1 MNTQNVQ
8 NGTLNVVRTMATSV
22 LFLVGTIGYS
32 AYVLFELLGSF
43 TGESEIMNMFN
54 NIMAQSGAYS
64 SMDYQSLQILSGI
77 FGSTSVIS
85 TLFGLIPAM
94 VLVAGI
100 WLVFAAAKQNKLPG
114 IAATGMTMIRVIV
127 IIELVFACIGVFA
140 VAAIGFL
147 VVLGMGSLA
156 GYYGDGAPFV
166 VIMALVMIVILAVCA
181 IDIVYYVKLGGMVKR
196 MKETLVTGRPDAKV
210 SLFVEILCYIGGAGS
225 AISALMSLVGLDIF
239 GFLSNAGMGTAG
251 ICFGMLLRQYRN
263 KMQTLETDP
272 QAYQAQQA
280 QPGAGQQNAA
290 PQRVYQEQ
298 QAYQAQPGAGQQNA
312 APQQA
317 YQEQQAY
324 QAQPGAGQQ
333 NAAPQQTY
341 QAQSGAAPQMYQTP
355 QTEEYG
361 ETTLLGGQ
369 MVQNGMLKMVHLIRR
384 KTGEDI
390 CINKESFWIGKDAGY
405 VDYCIKDNTAISRR
419 HALIT
424 IRDDVCYIQ
433 DNHSTNRVFV
443 NGYVLE
449 AGVDTRI
456 SNGDVIRMGDEEFTV
471 SIG

>member
-43 TGESEIMNMFN
+43 TGGSEIMNMFN

-64 SMDYQSLQILSGI
+64 SMDYQSLQMLSGI

-100 WLVFAAAKQNKLPG
+100 WMVFAAAKQNKLPG

-127 IIELVFACIGVFA
+127 IIELVLSCIAVFA

-156 GYYGDGAPFV
+156 GYYGEGTPVV
-166 VIMALVMIVILAVCA
+166 VIMVLILIVILAVCA
-181 IDIVYYVKLGGMVKR
+181 INIIYYVKLGGTVKR
-196 MKETLVTGRPDAKV
+196 MKETMITGRPDTKV
-210 SLFVEILCYIGGAGS
+210 SLFVEILCYLGGAGS

-239 GFLSNAGMGTAG
+239 GFLSNAGMGTAS

-263 KMQTLETDP
+263 KMQTLEMNP
-272 QAYQAQQA
+272 QAYQA
-280 QPGAGQQNAA
+280 QPGAGQQSAA
-290 PQRVYQEQ
+290 PH
-298 QAYQAQPGAGQQNA
+298 QAHQAQPGAGQQNA

-317 YQEQQAY
+317 YQTQPGAAPQQNMA
-324 QAQPGAGQQ
+324 AQPG
-333 NAAPQQTY
+333 AAPQQTY
-341 QAQSGAAPQMYQTP
+341 QAQPGAAPQMYQTP

-456 SNGDVIRMGDEEFTV
+456 SNGDVIRMGDEEFVV

>member
-8 NGTLNVVRTMATSV
+8 NGTMNVVRSMATSV

-32 AYVLFELLGSF
+32 VYVLFELLGSF
-43 TGESEIMNMFN
+43 TGGSEIMNMFN

-85 TLFGLIPAM
+85 TLLGLIPAM

-100 WLVFAAAKQNKLPG
+100 WIVFAAAKQNKLPG

-127 IIELVFACIGVFA
+127 IIELVFACIAVFA
-140 VAAIGFL
+140 VAVIGL
-147 VVLGMGSLA
+147 LAVVGMGSLA

-166 VIMALVMIVILAVCA
+166 VIMALVMIVILAICA
-181 IDIVYYVKLGGMVKR
+181 IEIVYYVKLNGMVKSI
-196 MKETLVTGRPDAKV
+196 KETMVTGRPNTKV
-210 SLFVEILCYIGGAGS
+210 SLFVEILCYLGGAGS
-225 AISALMSLVGLDIF
+225 AISALMSLVGPDIF

-263 KMQTLETDP
+263 KMQTLERDP
-272 QAYQAQQA
+272 QAYQAQQS
-280 QPGAGQQNAA
+280 AA
-290 PQRVYQEQ
+290 PQQAYQAQQGAVQQGAAPQ
-298 QAYQAQPGAGQQNA
+298 QAYQAQPGAVQQGA

-317 YQEQQAY
+317 YQ
-324 QAQPGAGQQ
+324 
-333 NAAPQQTY
+333 
-341 QAQSGAAPQMYQTP
+341 AQSDTAPQMHQTP

-361 ETTLLGGQ
+361 ETTILGGQ

-405 VDYCIKDNTAISRR
+405 VDYCIRDNTAISRR
-419 HALIT
+419 HALIS

-449 AGVDTRI
+449 AGVDTQI

>member
-8 NGTLNVVRTMATSV
+8 NGTLNVVRIMATSV

-43 TGESEIMNMFN
+43 TGGSEIMNMFN
-54 NIMAQSGAYS
+54 NIMARSGAYS
-64 SMDYQSLQILSGI
+64 SMDYQSLQMLSGI

-85 TLFGLIPAM
+85 TLFSLIPAM

-100 WLVFAAAKQNKLPG
+100 WMVFAAAKQNKLPG

-127 IIELVFACIGVFA
+127 IIELVFACIAVFA
-140 VAAIGFL
+140 VAVIGFL
-147 VVLGMGSLA
+147 IVLGMGSLA
-156 GYYGDGAPFV
+156 GYYGDGAPVV
-166 VIMALVMIVILAVCA
+166 VIMVMVLIVILAVCA
-181 IDIVYYVKLGGMVKR
+181 INIIYYVKLGGTVKR
-196 MKETLVTGRPDAKV
+196 MKETMITGRPDTKV
-210 SLFVEILCYIGGAGS
+210 SLFVEILCYLGGAGS

-263 KMQTLETDP
+263 KMQTLEMNP
-272 QAYQAQQA
+272 
-280 QPGAGQQNAA
+280 
-290 PQRVYQEQ
+290 
-298 QAYQAQPGAGQQNA
+298 QAYQAQPGAGQQSA
-312 APQQA
+312 APHQA
-317 YQEQQAY
+317 H

-333 NAAPQQTY
+333 SVNAAPQPPY
-341 QAQSGAAPQMYQTP
+341 QPQQNMAAQQPYQPQQGAALQQ
-355 QTEEYG
+355 EEYG

-405 VDYCIKDNTAISRR
+405 VDYCITDNTAISRR

-471 SIG
+471 KIG

>member
-1 MNTQNVQ
+1 MNIQNVQ
-8 NGTLNVVRTMATSV
+8 NGTLNVIRIMATSV

-43 TGESEIMNMFN
+43 TGGSEIMNMFN

-64 SMDYQSLQILSGI
+64 SMDYQSLQMLSGI

-100 WLVFAAAKQNKLPG
+100 WMVFAAAKQNKLPG

-127 IIELVFACIGVFA
+127 IIELVLSCIAVFA

-156 GYYGDGAPFV
+156 GYYGEGTPVV
-166 VIMALVMIVILAVCA
+166 VIMVLILIVILAVCA
-181 IDIVYYVKLGGMVKR
+181 INIIYYVKLGGTVKR
-196 MKETLVTGRPDAKV
+196 MKETMITGRPDTKV
-210 SLFVEILCYIGGAGS
+210 SLFVEILCYLGGAGS

-239 GFLSNAGMGTAG
+239 GFLSNAGMGTAS

-263 KMQTLETDP
+263 KMQTLEMNP
-272 QAYQAQQA
+272 
-280 QPGAGQQNAA
+280 
-290 PQRVYQEQ
+290 
-298 QAYQAQPGAGQQNA
+298 QAYQAQPGAGQQSAAPHQAQQAQPGAAQQNA

-317 YQEQQAY
+317 YQT
-324 QAQPGAGQQ
+324 QPG
-333 NAAPQQTY
+333 AAPQQTY
-341 QAQSGAAPQMYQTP
+341 QAQPGAAPQQTYQAQPGAAPQMYQTP

-456 SNGDVIRMGDEEFTV
+456 SNGDVIRMGDEEFVV

>member
-1 MNTQNVQ
+1 M
-8 NGTLNVVRTMATSV
+8 NVVRSMATSV

-32 AYVLFELLGSF
+32 VYVLFELLGSF
-43 TGESEIMNMFN
+43 TGGSEIMNMFN

-85 TLFGLIPAM
+85 TLLGLIPAM

-100 WLVFAAAKQNKLPG
+100 WIVFAAAKQNKLPG

-127 IIELVFACIGVFA
+127 IIELVFACIAVFA
-140 VAAIGFL
+140 VAVIGL
-147 VVLGMGSLA
+147 LAVVGMGSLA

-166 VIMALVMIVILAVCA
+166 VIMALVMIVLLAICA
-181 IDIVYYVKLGGMVKR
+181 IEIVYYVKLNGMVKSI
-196 MKETLVTGRPDAKV
+196 KETMVTGRPNTKV
-210 SLFVEILCYIGGAGS
+210 SLFVEILCYLGGAGA
-225 AISALMSLVGLDIF
+225 AISALMSLVGPDIF

-263 KMQTLETDP
+263 KMQTLERDP
-272 QAYQAQQA
+272 QAYQAQQS
-280 QPGAGQQNAA
+280 
-290 PQRVYQEQ
+290 
-298 QAYQAQPGAGQQNA
+298 A

-317 YQEQQAY
+317 YQ
-324 QAQPGAGQQ
+324 
-333 NAAPQQTY
+333 
-341 QAQSGAAPQMYQTP
+341 AQSDTAPQMHQTP

-361 ETTLLGGQ
+361 ETTILGGQ

-405 VDYCIKDNTAISRR
+405 VDYCIRDNTAISRR
-419 HALIT
+419 HALIS

-449 AGVDTRI
+449 AGVDTQI

>member
-43 TGESEIMNMFN
+43 TGGSEIMNMFN

-290 PQRVYQEQ
+290 PQQVYQEQ
-298 QAYQAQPGAGQQNA
+298 QAYQAQPGV
-312 APQQA
+312 
-317 YQEQQAY
+317 
-324 QAQPGAGQQ
+324 GQQ

-369 MVQNGMLKMVHLIRR
+369 MVQNGMIKMVHLIRR